1 MTNQQRLVV
10 ALVFVV
16 ALVGGGALALL
27 LTGGGDETGASPSP
41 VAQASPSGAASPS
54 ASTGPSASAEASPSD
69 APAPTEAP
77 TQAPPTDEPTP
88 TPTPRPTTPP
98 GIPTTVVV
106 TGFQLD
112 AAADPDGSDRRLVF
126 RSQGA
131 GEITVS
137 VRLLSPQGGV
147 RACLYASGDR
157 IRCPDLGSVTAT
169 TTKRREDFE
178 LELRGEGIET
188 PEVEV
193 TITFPARSPFLEI
206 HDARFDGTSFPQ
218 TNGINVLVNPRAAGD
233 VTLQAE
239 WGGHP
244 FSYEVDLFQLDG
256 PGTQVLANQGPDV
269 RTDVALQV
277 VAGEWRL
284 LLQNID
290 EGFGVTPL
298 DAVVGWP

>member
-16 ALVGGGALALL
+16 AVVGGGALALL
-27 LTGGGDETGASPSP
+27 LTGGGGGTDASPSP
-41 VAQASPSGAASPS
+41 VAQASPSGGASPS
-54 ASTGPSASAEASPSD
+54 ASTAPTASAEASPSE
-69 APAPTEAP
+69 APSPTESPSEAAPTES
-77 TQAPPTDEPTP
+77 P
-88 TPTPRPTTPP
+88 TPTPRPTTAP
-98 GIPTTVVV
+98 GIPTTVIV

-131 GEITVS
+131 GTISVN
-137 VRLLSPQGGV
+137 VRLLSPQGDV
-147 RACLYASGDR
+147 EACLYRSGDQVE
-157 IRCPDLGSVTAT
+157 CPNLGLAT
-169 TTKRREDFE
+169 VETDKRRDDWEV
-178 LELRGEGIET
+178 ELRGVGIET

-193 TITFPARSPFLEI
+193 TITFPARSPYLEI

-218 TNGINVLVNPRAAGD
+218 TNGINVLVNPREDGEI
-233 VTLQAE
+233 TLQAE

-256 PGTQVLANQGPDV
+256 PGSQVLANQGPDV
-269 RTDVALQV
+269 GTDVAIPV

-290 EGFGVTPL
+290 DGFGVTPL
-298 DAVVGWP
+298 DATIAWP